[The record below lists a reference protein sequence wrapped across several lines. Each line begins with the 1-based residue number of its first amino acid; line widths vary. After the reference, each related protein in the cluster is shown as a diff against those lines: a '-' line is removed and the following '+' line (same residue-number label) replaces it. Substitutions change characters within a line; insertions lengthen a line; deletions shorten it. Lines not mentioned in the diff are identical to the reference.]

1 VIIPKAGPDDRETP
15 DAGREGIYIRRTL
28 VPFDLQ
34 RRNSAWWHTWGG
46 VYMLHRPATSPAQ
59 KGMASARIVG
69 WPRTT
74 TWGVYNTWGRGM
86 YEGL

>member
-1 VIIPKAGPDDRETP
+1 MIIPKAGPDDRETP

-46 VYMLHRPATSPAQ
+46 VYMLHT
-59 KGMASARIVG
+59 
-69 WPRTT
+69 
-74 TWGVYNTWGRGM
+74 
-86 YEGL
+86 